1 MNDSKEKN
9 LPIIKVNSLTKKFK
23 DFFAVKNINFK
34 VRRGEVFAFLGPN
47 GAGKSTTIKM
57 LTTLLKPTSG
67 EIFINGFNT
76 KIEQNDV
83 RRSFGIVFQDQSID
97 EELTA
102 KENLEFHAG
111 LYKIKRSISKNKIG
125 YLLKFVEL
133 DDKKN
138 VLVKNFSGGMKRRL
152 EIARG
157 LIHEP
162 KILFLD
168 EPTLGLDPQTRAKL
182 WEHIMDLNK
191 RKKMT
196 VFLTTHY
203 IEEAEKMAD
212 QVAIIDRGEI
222 LANAKVDEIKNM
234 TDSRTLEEAFLKL
247 TGKEIR
253 NEEGGSLEHLRQAKK
268 IRR

>member
-1 MNDSKEKN
+1 
-9 LPIIKVNSLTKKFK
+9 
-23 DFFAVKNINFK
+23 
-34 VRRGEVFAFLGPN
+34 
-47 GAGKSTTIKM
+47 
-57 LTTLLKPTSG
+57 
-67 EIFINGFNT
+67 
-76 KIEQNDV
+76 
-83 RRSFGIVFQDQSID
+83 
-97 EELTA
+97 
-102 KENLEFHAG
+102 
-111 LYKIKRSISKNKIG
+111 
-125 YLLKFVEL
+125 
-133 DDKKN
+133 
-138 VLVKNFSGGMKRRL
+138 
-152 EIARG
+152 
-157 LIHEP
+157 
-162 KILFLD
+162 
-168 EPTLGLDPQTRAKL
+168 
-182 WEHIMDLNK
+182 MDLNK